1 MKGSEV
7 LLSKAEQAY
16 LPTSVKWEES
26 NLFRFIDEHGFAS
39 IRELYQAA
47 AQNPVWFWVEMEK
60 AIGLTWNKPYS
71 KVMDTAQGIAWT
83 RWFIDGETNVAYDAV
98 DKNAIGKL
106 AMKEAVIWEAD
117 DGEVRKLTYSQL
129 STETDQFAH
138 GLLRL
143 GVRKGD
149 RIVLYLPMVP
159 ETVVAMMGAVKIGA
173 IVVPVFSGYGA
184 DAVATRIE
192 DSGAKLL
199 ITADCF
205 YRRGKKVHMWKE
217 AQKAAEKCPSLS
229 NLVLV
234 QRDNNLQISCSPQI
248 GCVTYKSLVENTPNT
263 SPLVWVDGETPC
275 MLLYTSGT
283 TGKPKGTVHTHVGFP
298 FKAAQD
304 LKYAFHFQSEDTLCW
319 VTDMGW
325 MMGPW
330 MVFGALLLGG
340 TIVLYEGTPDY
351 PQYDRLWSLAAKHR
365 VTHLGISPTVIRT
378 LMSQGDS
385 WLAGHDLSSLK
396 VFGSSGEPWNIDP
409 WIWLFEKVGKNRC
422 SIVNYSGGTEISGG
436 ILASFPG
443 LPLEPCA
450 FHGPIPGMVADIVND
465 KGVSVKNE
473 VGELVIRQAWPGMT
487 RGFWQNPDR
496 YENTYW
502 SRFSNTWVHGDWAR
516 KNEEGYWFIE
526 GRSDDTLK
534 VAGKRVGPVEYE
546 TLLVSHESVVDAAA
560 IGIPDDVKGNRA
572 VCFVTLQNDVKAD
585 EELKQKLLLLIAER
599 LGKPLK
605 PKTIHFVSEL
615 PRTRNGKILRRVI
628 RAAYLNKELG
638 DLSSLENPNSLLEIG
653 YLSPLK

>member
-1 MKGSEV
+1 MIRSGV
-7 LLSKAEQAY
+7 LLSKEKQVY
-16 LPTSVKWEES
+16 FPTSVKWEDS
-26 NLFRFIDEHGFAS
+26 NLFRFMDEHGFAS
-39 IRELYQAA
+39 IKELYQAA
-47 AQNPVWFWVEMEK
+47 EQNPVWFWGEMEK
-60 AIGLTWNKPYS
+60 SIGLTWNKPYS
-71 KVMDTAQGIAWT
+71 KVMDTSQGIAWT
-83 RWFIDGETNVAYDAV
+83 RWFINGETNVAYDAV
-98 DKNAIGKL
+98 DKHAIGAL
-106 AMKEAVIWEAD
+106 SMKEAVIWEAD

-149 RIVLYLPMVP
+149 RIVLYMPMVP

-173 IVVPVFSGYGA
+173 IVIPVFSGYGA

-199 ITADCF
+199 ITADSF

-217 AQKAAEKCPSLS
+217 AQKAVEKCSSLS
-229 NLVLV
+229 NVVVV
-234 QRDNNLQISCSPQI
+234 QRDSNLQISSSQQI
-248 GCVTYKSLVENTPNT
+248 GWVTYKSLVENTPNT
-263 SPLVWVDGETPC
+263 SPLVWVDGETAC

-330 MVFGALLLGG
+330 MVFGALLLSG

-351 PQYDRLWSLAAKHR
+351 PQYDRLWDLAAKHR

-409 WIWLFEKVGKNRC
+409 WIWLFEKAGKNRC

-443 LPLEPCA
+443 QPLVPCS
-450 FHGPIPGMVADIVND
+450 FHGPIPGMVVDIVND
-465 KGVSVKNE
+465 KGDSVKNE

-487 RGFWQNPDR
+487 RGFWQNPDH

-502 SRFSNTWVHGDWAR
+502 SRFPNTWMHGDWAR

-560 IGIPDDVKGNRA
+560 IGIPDDVKGNIA
-572 VCFVTLQNDVKAD
+572 VCFVTLQKDAAAD
-585 EELKQKLLLLIAER
+585 EGLEQKLILLIAEK

-615 PRTRNGKILRRVI
+615 PRTRNGKILRRLI
-628 RAAYLNKELG
+628 RTAYLKEELG
-638 DLSSLENPNSLLEIG
+638 DLSSLENPTSLTEISFCS
-653 YLSPLK
+653 LSH

>member
-1 MKGSEV
+1 M
-7 LLSKAEQAY
+7 
-16 LPTSVKWEES
+16 
-26 NLFRFIDEHGFAS
+26 
-39 IRELYQAA
+39 
-47 AQNPVWFWVEMEK
+47 WFWGEMEK
-60 AIGLTWNKPYS
+60 AVGLTWNKAYS
-71 KVMDTAQGIAWT
+71 KVMDTTKGIAWT
-83 RWFIDGETNVAYDAV
+83 CWFIDGETNVAYDAV
-98 DKNAIGKL
+98 DKHAYGTL
-106 AMKEAVIWEAD
+106 ARKEAVIWEAE
-117 DGEVRKLTYSQL
+117 DGEVRKLTYHQL
-129 STETDQFAH
+129 SKETDQFAN

-149 RIVLYLPMVP
+149 RIVLYLPMIL

-173 IVVPVFSGYGA
+173 IVIPVFSGYGA

-192 DSGAKLL
+192 DSRARVL

-205 YRRGKKVHMWKE
+205 HRRGKKIHMWKK
-217 AQKAAEKCPSLS
+217 AQKAAEDCSSLS
-229 NLVLV
+229 NVVVV
-234 QRDNNLQISCSPQI
+234 QRDHEQFNASNRQIQWI
-248 GCVTYKSLVENTPNT
+248 TYQSLLEGNSNS
-263 SPLVWVDGETPC
+263 SPLVWVNGETPC

-304 LKYAFHFQSEDTLCW
+304 LKYAFHFQSEDKLCW
-319 VTDMGW
+319 ITDMGW

-351 PQYDRLWSLAAKHR
+351 PQYDRLWGLAAKHR

-450 FHGPIPGMVADIVND
+450 FHGPIPGMVVDIVND

-502 SRFSNTWVHGDWAR
+502 SRFPNTWVHGDWAR
-516 KNEEGYWFIE
+516 KNEEGYWFIV

-534 VAGKRVGPVEYE
+534 IAGKRVGPVEYE

-560 IGIPDDVKGNRA
+560 IGIPDDVKGNSA
-572 VCFVTLQNDVKAD
+572 VCFVTLHKDAAD
-585 EELKQKLLLLIAER
+585 DKELEKKLISLIAER

-605 PKTIHFVSEL
+605 PKKIYFVSEL
-615 PRTRNGKILRRVI
+615 PRTRNGKILRRVL
-628 RAAYLNKELG
+628 RSAYLGETLG
-638 DLSSLENPNSLLEIG
+638 DLSSLENPHIIDEIK
-653 YLSPLK
+653 SIS